1 MINITS
7 LREQIY
13 AYLRDE
19 MMAGRILPD
28 ATLNLNEISQRL
40 GISKT
45 PLRDALIK
53 LEAEGF
59 VTIMPR
65 RGVMVNALT
74 LADVANFY
82 QIIGALEGEVVKSV
96 FCYLDSSH
104 ISMMRQLNSDMREAL
119 ANEAFDR
126 YYELNIAF
134 HDVFLRLS
142 DNSTLRATVMPL
154 KQRLY
159 DFQRRPYVKEW
170 EYRNCGEHDQL
181 IDMIKAEDL
190 QEAVRILR
198 DVHWSF
204 KVQEKYIREFYR
216 REALRR
222 GQYVDPATDKT
233 DCRM

>member
-1 MINITS
+1 MINLTS

-13 AYLRDE
+13 AHLRDE
-19 MMAGRILPD
+19 MLVGNILPD
-28 ATLNLNEISQRL
+28 TTLNLNEISQQL

-45 PLRDALIK
+45 PLRDALIR

-74 LADVANFY
+74 LADVASYY

-96 FCYLDSSH
+96 FDYLDSSH
-104 ISMMRQLNSDMREAL
+104 ISRMRQTTADMREAL
-119 ANEAFDR
+119 SNEAFDR

-142 DNSTLRATVMPL
+142 DNPALRSMIMPL

-170 EYRNCGEHDQL
+170 EYRNCSEHDQF
-181 IDMIKAEDL
+181 IDMVKAGDL
-190 QEAVRILR
+190 PEAVRILR

-204 KVQEKYIREFYR
+204 KAQERFIREFYR
-216 REALRR
+216 REALSPRT
-222 GQYVDPATDKT
+222 GL
-233 DCRM
+233 